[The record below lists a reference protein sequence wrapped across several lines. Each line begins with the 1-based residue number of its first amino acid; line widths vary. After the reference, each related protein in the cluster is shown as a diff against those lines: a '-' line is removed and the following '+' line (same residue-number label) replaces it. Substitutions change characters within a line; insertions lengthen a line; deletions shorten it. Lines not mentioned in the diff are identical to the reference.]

1 MVAAHVD
8 DGTMRRGSGS
18 GRSSPPWKLA
28 GEGLPFPPLLSSTGR
43 EEERREEKV
52 RCGGAAGRGGHHD
65 RAPPAA
71 MVAMASG

>member
-52 RCGGAAGRGGHHD
+52 RCGSAAGRGGRHD